1 MTDVSAKTRKVR
13 AKINV
18 KNGKVEV
25 KPKNARDFVKKQ
37 PVKNISGK
45 DNSDLLATFKK
56 RYGLGQN
63 QNQNQ
68 NLTMES
74 TRGGR

>member
-1 MTDVSAKTRKVR
+1 MTNVSAKTRKVR
-13 AKINV
+13 AKLEF
-18 KNGKVEV
+18 KGGKVVV
-25 KPKNARDFVKKQ
+25 KPKNAGDFVKKQ

-45 DNSDLLATFKK
+45 DNSDLMAAFKK

-63 QNQNQ
+63 QI
-68 NLTMES
+68 LTMES